1 MAYYCYLLECADGT
15 YYCGWTKDVQRR
27 LDTHNK
33 GRGAKYTRMRRPVT
47 LVYYEELPDRSEA
60 MRREHKLK
68 QKTREQKALL
78 IQKFSEGSDERS
90 I

>member
-1 MAYYCYLLECADGT
+1 MAYYCYLLQCADGT

-33 GRGAKYTRMRRPVT
+33 GRGAKYTRIRRPVA
-47 LVYYEELPDRSEA
+47 LVYYEELANQSEA

-78 IQKFSEGSDERS
+78 IQKFNEGSHERS